1 MIISIFFVIFTT
13 AYNIYTNFRS
23 YDSIPIGIE
32 TILIFLF
39 SFYYM
44 YEETNDPTNIFLLS
58 KFSFWV
64 IIGFLIYLSGSF
76 FFFIFANGMGEDLLY
91 EYWFITNGFY
101 SVMNVMFIIAVY
113 NKSKES
119 INTKKVKPYLYN

>member
-1 MIISIFFVIFTT
+1 
-13 AYNIYTNFRS
+13 
-23 YDSIPIGIE
+23 
-32 TILIFLF
+32 
-39 SFYYM
+39 M